1 MNVVNPEI
9 TSESVDSNRAEFE
22 IRLPA
27 DLYYLQGH
35 FPGEPV
41 LPGVVQVHWAIELA
55 DQRFDLKPSFA
66 GIEVL
71 KFHRIIKPGTALKL
85 ALELNEENGKLTFS
99 YTSETGTHSRGRV
112 LFE

>member
-1 MNVVNPEI
+1 MNAVNPEI
-9 TSESVDSNRAEFE
+9 VSESVDSNRAEFD
-22 IRLPA
+22 IHVPA

-41 LPGVVQVHWAIELA
+41 VPGVIQVHWAIQFA
-55 DQRFDLKPSFA
+55 DEHFDLKPSFA

-71 KFHRIIKPGTALKL
+71 KFHRIIKPGMPIKL
-85 ALELNEENGKLTFS
+85 ALELNEESGKLTFS
-99 YTSETGTHSRGRV
+99 YTSGSGKHSQGRV

>member
-9 TSESVDSNRAEFE
+9 ISESVDSNRAEFD
-22 IRLPA
+22 IHVPA

-41 LPGVVQVHWAIELA
+41 LPGVIQVHWAIQLA
-55 DQRFDLKPSFA
+55 DEHFDLRPSFA
-66 GIEVL
+66 GIEAL
-71 KFHRIIKPGTALKL
+71 KFHRIIEPEMPIRLV
-85 ALELNEENGKLTFS
+85 LELNAESGKLSFS
-99 YTSETGTHSRGRV
+99 YSSTAGKHSQGRV